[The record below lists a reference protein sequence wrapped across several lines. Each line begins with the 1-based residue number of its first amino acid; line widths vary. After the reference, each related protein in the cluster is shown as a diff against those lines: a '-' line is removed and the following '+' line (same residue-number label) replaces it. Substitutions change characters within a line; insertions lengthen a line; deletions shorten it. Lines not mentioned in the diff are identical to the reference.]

1 MKFVCGP
8 AGFQV
13 PAIDQAMPVV
23 IYGQA
28 EKGQVSVGGYT
39 RHLLEKA
46 HLDISPQAWDFLTIA
61 LSVVAAD
68 FTDLRAKS
76 ADGWTRTLEL
86 HVAVQDPVFW
96 NSQSRALEAAL
107 GFLTT
112 DVWTFVFHSGGYGPP
127 AQLQALHPQ
136 EESVALLSGGM
147 DSLIGAIDLVTE
159 KVKPYAVSQIV
170 RGDGQKQHD
179 FAQSLGLSRIGLNH
193 VAKSPGSQEPS
204 QRARSIVF
212 LAFGLAVATSLDRY
226 HQGGRVPL
234 YICENGFIAINP
246 PLTVTRLGS
255 LSTRTAHP
263 EYLGRLQQIF
273 DAASINVQIR
283 NPYALATKGEM
294 MVDCKNQDLL
304 KQHAVMS
311 TSCGRFQRFGYK
323 HCGRC
328 VPCQVRRA
336 SFIRW
341 GELKDS
347 TEYVYDD
354 LSINSPKYGRF
365 EDVRSVGMAVESVA
379 QDGFDQW
386 LGHSLFSSFITDR
399 PGYQRMLA
407 QGLDELATLHASYG
421 LGSR

>member
-13 PAIDQAMPVV
+13 QAVDQAMPVV

-46 HLDISPQAWDFLTIA
+46 HLEICPQAWDFLSIA

-86 HVAVQDPVFW
+86 HIAVQDSVFW
-96 NSQSRALEAAL
+96 NAQARALEAAL

-112 DVWTFVFHSGGYGPP
+112 DVWTFVFHPGGYGPP
-127 AQLQALHPQ
+127 AQLQALHPR
-136 EESVALLSGGM
+136 EESIALLSGGM
-147 DSLIGAIDLVTE
+147 DSLIGAIDLVTQG
-159 KVKPYAVSQIV
+159 VKPYTVSQIV

-179 FAQSLGLSRIGLNH
+179 FAQILGLSRIGLNH
-193 VAKSPGSQEPS
+193 VAKSPGPQEPS

-226 HQGGRVPL
+226 HQGDRVPL

-273 DAASINVQIR
+273 DAAGIKVQIQ
-283 NPYALATKGEM
+283 NPYALKTKGEM
-294 MVDCKNQDLL
+294 MTGCLNQDLL
-304 KQHAVMS
+304 KQHAVRS

-336 SFIRW
+336 SFMRW
-341 GELKDS
+341 GEVQD
-347 TEYVYDD
+347 TTPYVYGD
-354 LSINSPKYGRF
+354 LNINSPKYGRF
-365 EDVRSVGMAVESVA
+365 EDVRSVGMAVASVA

-386 LGHSLFSSFITDR
+386 LGHSLFSPFINDR
-399 PGYQRMLA
+399 AGYRQMLDR
-407 QGLDELATLHASYG
+407 GLDELAKLHAFYG
-421 LGSR
+421 LG

>member
-13 PAIDQAMPVV
+13 QAVDPAMPVV

-28 EKGQVSVGGYT
+28 GKGQVSVGGYT
-39 RHLLEKA
+39 RHLIKKTHLE
-46 HLDISPQAWDFLTIA
+46 ISPQAWDFLSIA
-61 LSVVAAD
+61 LSIVAAD
-68 FTDLRAKS
+68 FSDLRAKS

-86 HVAVQDPVFW
+86 HIAVQDPVFW
-96 NSQSRALEAAL
+96 NAQARALEAAL
-107 GFLTT
+107 RFLTT
-112 DVWTFVFHSGGYGPP
+112 DIWTFVFHSGGYGPP
-127 AQLQALHPQ
+127 AQLQAFHPR
-136 EESVALLSGGM
+136 EDSVALLSGGM
-147 DSLIGAIDLVTE
+147 DSLIGTIDLVSQGRS
-159 KVKPYAVSQIV
+159 PYAVSQIV
-170 RGDGQKQHD
+170 RGDGQKQDD
-179 FAQSLGLSRIGLNH
+179 FAQSLELSRIGLNH
-193 VAKSPGSQEPS
+193 VARSPGLQEPS

-226 HQGGRVPL
+226 HQGDRVPL

-273 DAASINVQIR
+273 DAAGINVQIQ
-283 NPYALATKGEM
+283 NPYALKTKGEM
-294 MVDCKNQDLL
+294 MAGCLNQHLL
-304 KQHAVMS
+304 KQHAVTS

-336 SFIRW
+336 SFMRW
-341 GELKDS
+341 GEVRDS
-347 TEYVYDD
+347 TPYVYDN
-354 LSINSPKYGRF
+354 LSIDTPQYGRF
-365 EDVRSVGMAVESVA
+365 EDVRSVGMAVASAA

-386 LGHSLFSSFITDR
+386 LGHSLFSPFIIDKT
-399 PGYQRMLA
+399 GYRRMLI
-407 QGLDELATLHASYG
+407 QGLDELATLHSFYG
-421 LGSR
+421 LK

>member
-1 MKFVCGP
+1 MNFVCGP

-13 PAIDQAMPVV
+13 RAVDPAMPVV

-39 RHLLEKA
+39 RHLIKKTHLE
-46 HLDISPQAWDFLTIA
+46 ISPQAWDFLSIA
-61 LSVVAAD
+61 LSIVAAD
-68 FTDLRAKS
+68 FSDLRSKS

-86 HVAVQDPVFW
+86 HIAVQDPVFW
-96 NSQSRALEAAL
+96 NAQARALEAAL
-107 GFLTT
+107 RFLTT
-112 DVWTFVFHSGGYGPP
+112 DMWTFVFHSGGYGPP
-127 AQLQALHPQ
+127 AQLQAFHPR
-136 EESVALLSGGM
+136 EDSVALLSGGM
-147 DSLIGAIDLVTE
+147 DSLIGTIDLVSQGRN
-159 KVKPYAVSQIV
+159 PYAVSQIV
-170 RGDGQKQHD
+170 RGDGQKQDD
-179 FAQSLGLSRIGLNH
+179 FAQSLELSRIGLNH
-193 VAKSPGSQEPS
+193 VARSPGLQEPS

-226 HQGGRVPL
+226 HQGDRVPL

-273 DAASINVQIR
+273 DAAGINVQIQ
-283 NPYALATKGEM
+283 NPYALKTKGEM
-294 MVDCKNQDLL
+294 MAGCLNQHLL
-304 KQHAVMS
+304 KQHAVTS

-336 SFIRW
+336 SFMRW
-341 GELKDS
+341 GEVRDS
-347 TEYVYDD
+347 TPYVYDN
-354 LSINSPKYGRF
+354 LSIDTPQYGRF
-365 EDVRSVGMAVESVA
+365 EDVRSVGMAVASAA

-386 LGHSLFSSFITDR
+386 LGHSLFSPFIIDR
-399 PGYQRMLA
+399 AGYRRMLV
-407 QGLDELATLHASYG
+407 QGLDELATLHAFYG
-421 LGSR
+421 LG

>member
-1 MKFVCGP
+1 MRAVDP
-8 AGFQV
+8 
-13 PAIDQAMPVV
+13 AMPVV

-28 EKGQVSVGGYT
+28 EKGQVSVGRHT
-39 RHLLEKA
+39 RHLLDKA
-46 HLDISPQAWDFLTIA
+46 HLEICPQAWDFLSIA
-61 LSVVAAD
+61 LSIVAAD
-68 FTDLRAKS
+68 FTDLRANS

-86 HVAVQDPVFW
+86 HIAVQDPIFW
-96 NSQSRALEAAL
+96 NTQARALEDAL
-107 GFLTT
+107 RFLTT
-112 DVWTFVFHSGGYGPP
+112 DMWTFVFHSGGYGPP
-127 AQLQALHPQ
+127 AQLQAFHPR
-136 EESVALLSGGM
+136 EDSVALLSGGM
-147 DSLIGAIDLVTE
+147 DSLIGTIDLVSQGRN
-159 KVKPYAVSQIV
+159 PYAVSQIV
-170 RGDGQKQHD
+170 RGDGKKQGD

-226 HQGGRVPL
+226 HQGNRVPL

-273 DAASINVQIR
+273 DAAGINVQIQ
-283 NPYALATKGEM
+283 NPYALKTKGEM
-294 MVDCKNQDLL
+294 MAGCLNQDLL
-304 KQHAVMS
+304 KQHAVTS

-336 SFIRW
+336 SFMRW
-341 GELKDS
+341 DELQDS
-347 TEYVYDD
+347 TKYVYDN
-354 LSINSPKYGRF
+354 LSINTPQYGRF
-365 EDVRSVGMAVESVA
+365 EDVRSVGMAVASVA

-386 LGHSLFSSFITDR
+386 LGHSLFSPFIIDR
-399 PGYQRMLA
+399 AGYSRMLV
-407 QGLDELATLHASYG
+407 QGLDELAKLHSFYG
-421 LGSR
+421 LK

>member
-1 MKFVCGP
+1 MRFICGP

-13 PAIDQAMPVV
+13 RAVDQAMQVV

-28 EKGQVSVGGYT
+28 EKGQVSVGGYA

-46 HLDISPQAWDFLTIA
+46 HLEISPQAWDFLSIA

-68 FTDLRAKS
+68 FTDPRARS
-76 ADGWTRTLEL
+76 ADGWTRSLEL
-86 HVAVQDPVFW
+86 HIAVQDPAFW
-96 NSQSRALEAAL
+96 NAQSRALEAAL

-127 AQLQALHPQ
+127 AQLQALHPR
-136 EESVALLSGGM
+136 EDSVALLSGGM
-147 DSLIGAIDLVTE
+147 DSLIGAIDLVAQGE
-159 KVKPYAVSQIV
+159 RPYAVSQIV
-170 RGDGQKQHD
+170 RGDGEKQD
-179 FAQSLGLSRIGLNH
+179 AFAQSLGLSRIGLNH
-193 VAKSPGSQEPS
+193 VAKSPGPQEPS

-226 HQGGRVPL
+226 HQGDRVPL

-246 PLTVTRLGS
+246 PLTGTRLGS

-273 DAASINVQIR
+273 DAAGINVQIQ
-283 NPYALATKGEM
+283 NPYALMTKGEM
-294 MVDCKNQDLL
+294 LAGCLNQDLL
-304 KQHAVMS
+304 RQHAVTS

-336 SFIRW
+336 AFKRW
-341 GELKDS
+341 GALRDS
-347 TEYVYDD
+347 TPYVYGD
-354 LSINSPKYGRF
+354 LSISSPQYGGF
-365 EDVRSVGMAVESVA
+365 EDVRSVGMAVVSVA

-386 LGHSLFSSFITDR
+386 LGHSLFSPFITDR
-399 PGYQRMLA
+399 VGYRRMLV
-407 QGLDELATLHASYG
+407 QGLDELAKFHEFYG
-421 LGSR
+421 LG

>member
-8 AGFQV
+8 AGFRV
-13 PAIDQAMPVV
+13 RAVEQAMPVV

-28 EKGQVSVGGYT
+28 KKGQVSVGGYT

-46 HLDISPQAWDFLTIA
+46 HLEIAPQAWDFLTIA

-68 FTDLRAKS
+68 FTDLRARS

-86 HVAVQDPVFW
+86 HIAVQDPVFW
-96 NSQSRALEAAL
+96 NSQARALEAAL

-127 AQLQALHPQ
+127 AQLQAFHPR
-136 EESVALLSGGM
+136 EDSVALLSGGM
-147 DSLIGAIDLVTE
+147 DSLIGAIDLVTQGL
-159 KVKPYAVSQIV
+159 KPYAVSQIV
-170 RGDGQKQHD
+170 RGDGKKQND
-179 FAQSLGLSRIGLNH
+179 FAHSLGLSRIGLNH
-193 VAKSPGSQEPS
+193 VAKSPESQEPS

-212 LAFGLAVATSLDRY
+212 LAFGLVVATSLDRF
-226 HQGGRVPL
+226 HQGDRVPL

-273 DAASINVQIR
+273 DAAGINVQIQ
-283 NPYALATKGEM
+283 NPYALMTKGEM
-294 MVDCKNQDLL
+294 LAGCLNQNLL
-304 KQHAVMS
+304 KQHAVTS

-336 SFIRW
+336 SFKRW
-341 GELKDS
+341 GVLPDS
-347 TEYVYDD
+347 TPYVYGD
-354 LSINSPKYGRF
+354 LSIDNPQYGRF
-365 EDVRSVGMAVESVA
+365 EDVRSVGMAVASVA

-386 LGHSLFSSFITDR
+386 LGHSLFSPFITDR
-399 PGYQRMLA
+399 GGYRRMLA
-407 QGLDELATLHASYG
+407 QGLDELAKLHAFYRLS
-421 LGSR
+421 

>member
-13 PAIDQAMPVV
+13 QAVDPAMPVV

-39 RHLLEKA
+39 RHLIKKTHLE
-46 HLDISPQAWDFLTIA
+46 ISPQAWDFLSIA
-61 LSVVAAD
+61 LSIVAAD
-68 FTDLRAKS
+68 FSDLRAKS

-86 HVAVQDPVFW
+86 HIAVQDPVFW
-96 NSQSRALEAAL
+96 NAQARALEAAL
-107 GFLTT
+107 RFLTT
-112 DVWTFVFHSGGYGPP
+112 DMWTFVFHSGGYGPP
-127 AQLQALHPQ
+127 AQLQAFHPR
-136 EESVALLSGGM
+136 EDSVALLSGGM
-147 DSLIGAIDLVTE
+147 DSLIGTIDLVSQGRN
-159 KVKPYAVSQIV
+159 PYAVSQIV
-170 RGDGQKQHD
+170 RGDGQKQDD
-179 FAQSLGLSRIGLNH
+179 FAQSLELPRIGLNH
-193 VAKSPGSQEPS
+193 VARSPGLQEPS

-226 HQGGRVPL
+226 HQGDRVPL

-273 DAASINVQIR
+273 DAAGINVQIQ
-283 NPYALATKGEM
+283 NPYALKTKGEM
-294 MVDCKNQDLL
+294 MAGCLNQHLL
-304 KQHAVMS
+304 KQHAVTS

-336 SFIRW
+336 SFMRW
-341 GELKDS
+341 GEVRDS
-347 TEYVYDD
+347 TPYVYDN
-354 LSINSPKYGRF
+354 LSIDTPQYGRF
-365 EDVRSVGMAVESVA
+365 EDVRSVGMAVASAA

-386 LGHSLFSSFITDR
+386 LGHSLFSPFIIDR
-399 PGYQRMLA
+399 AGYRRMLV
-407 QGLDELATLHASYG
+407 QGLDELATLHAFYG
-421 LGSR
+421 LG

>member
-13 PAIDQAMPVV
+13 RSVEQAMPVV
-23 IYGQA
+23 IYGRA

-46 HLDISPQAWDFLTIA
+46 HLEISPRAWDFLSIA

-68 FTDLRAKS
+68 FTDLRARS

-86 HVAVQDPVFW
+86 YIAVQDPVFW
-96 NSQSRALEAAL
+96 NAQARALEAAL

-112 DVWTFVFHSGGYGPP
+112 DVWTFVFHPGGYRPP
-127 AQLQALHPQ
+127 PQLQALHPR

-147 DSLIGAIDLVTE
+147 DSLIGAIDLVSQG
-159 KVKPYAVSQIV
+159 VRPYAVSQVV
-170 RGDGQKQHD
+170 RGDGQKQGD

-193 VAKSPGSQEPS
+193 VARSPGPQEPS

-212 LAFGLAVATSLDRY
+212 IAFGLAVATSLDRY

-263 EYLGRLQQIF
+263 EYLGRLQQIL
-273 DAASINVQIR
+273 DAAGINVQIQ
-283 NPYALATKGEM
+283 NPYALKTKGEM
-294 MVDCKNQDLL
+294 MAGCLNQDLL
-304 KQHAVMS
+304 KQHVVTS

-341 GELKDS
+341 GELRDS
-347 TEYVYDD
+347 TPYVYGD
-354 LSINSPKYGRF
+354 LSIDSPQYGRF
-365 EDVRSVGMAVESVA
+365 EDVRSVGMAVASVA

-386 LGHSLFSSFITDR
+386 LGHSLFSPFIIDR
-399 PGYQRMLA
+399 AGYRRMLV
-407 QGLDELATLHASYG
+407 QGLDELSNLHAFYG
-421 LGSR
+421 LG

>member
-13 PAIDQAMPVV
+13 QAADPAMPVV

-39 RHLLEKA
+39 RHLIKKTHLE
-46 HLDISPQAWDFLTIA
+46 ISPQAWDFLSIA
-61 LSVVAAD
+61 LSIVAAD
-68 FTDLRAKS
+68 FSDLRAKS

-86 HVAVQDPVFW
+86 HIAVQDPVFW
-96 NSQSRALEAAL
+96 NAQARALEAAL
-107 GFLTT
+107 RFLTT
-112 DVWTFVFHSGGYGPP
+112 DIWTFVFHSGGYGPP
-127 AQLQALHPQ
+127 AQLQAFHPR
-136 EESVALLSGGM
+136 EDSVALLSGGM
-147 DSLIGAIDLVTE
+147 DSLIGTIDLVSQGRN
-159 KVKPYAVSQIV
+159 PYAVSQIV
-170 RGDGQKQHD
+170 RGDGQKQDD
-179 FAQSLGLSRIGLNH
+179 FAQSLELSRIGLNH
-193 VAKSPGSQEPS
+193 VARSPGLQEPS

-226 HQGGRVPL
+226 HQGDRVPL

-273 DAASINVQIR
+273 DAAGINVQIQ
-283 NPYALATKGEM
+283 NPYALKTKGEM
-294 MVDCKNQDLL
+294 MAGCLNQHLL
-304 KQHAVMS
+304 KQHAVTS

-336 SFIRW
+336 SFMRW
-341 GELKDS
+341 GEVRDS
-347 TEYVYDD
+347 TPYVYDN
-354 LSINSPKYGRF
+354 LSIDTPQYGRF
-365 EDVRSVGMAVESVA
+365 EDVRSVGMAVASAA

-386 LGHSLFSSFITDR
+386 LGHSLFSPFIIDKN
-399 PGYQRMLA
+399 GYRRMLI
-407 QGLDELATLHASYG
+407 QGLDELATLHSFYG
-421 LGSR
+421 LNE

>member
-13 PAIDQAMPVV
+13 RSVEQAMPVV
-23 IYGQA
+23 IYGRA

-46 HLDISPQAWDFLTIA
+46 HLEISPRAWDFLSIA

-68 FTDLRAKS
+68 FTDLRARS

-86 HVAVQDPVFW
+86 HIAVQDPVFW
-96 NSQSRALEAAL
+96 NAQARALEAAL

-112 DVWTFVFHSGGYGPP
+112 DVWTFVFHPGGYRPP
-127 AQLQALHPQ
+127 PQLQALHPR

-147 DSLIGAIDLVTE
+147 DSLIGAIDLVSQG
-159 KVKPYAVSQIV
+159 VRPYAVSQVV
-170 RGDGQKQHD
+170 RGDGQKQGD

-193 VAKSPGSQEPS
+193 VARSPGPQEPS

-212 LAFGLAVATSLDRY
+212 IAFGLAVATSLDRY

-263 EYLGRLQQIF
+263 EYLGRLQQIL
-273 DAASINVQIR
+273 DAAGINVQIQ
-283 NPYALATKGEM
+283 NPYALKTKGEM
-294 MVDCKNQDLL
+294 MAGCLNQDLL
-304 KQHAVMS
+304 KQHVVTS

-341 GELKDS
+341 GELRDS
-347 TEYVYDD
+347 TPYVYGD
-354 LSINSPKYGRF
+354 LSIDSPQYGRF
-365 EDVRSVGMAVESVA
+365 EDVRSVGMAVASVA

-386 LGHSLFSSFITDR
+386 LGHSLFSPFIIDR
-399 PGYQRMLA
+399 AGYRRMLV
-407 QGLDELATLHASYG
+407 QGLDELSNLHAFYG
-421 LGSR
+421 LG

>member
-13 PAIDQAMPVV
+13 RSVEQAMPVV

-46 HLDISPQAWDFLTIA
+46 HLEISPQAWDFLSIA

-68 FTDLRAKS
+68 FTDLRARS
-76 ADGWTRTLEL
+76 ADGWTRTLKL
-86 HVAVQDPVFW
+86 HIAVQDPVFW
-96 NSQSRALEAAL
+96 NAQARALEAAL

-112 DVWTFVFHSGGYGPP
+112 DVWTFVFHPGGYRPP
-127 AQLQALHPQ
+127 PQLQALHPR

-147 DSLIGAIDLVTE
+147 DSLIGAIDLVTQG
-159 KVKPYAVSQIV
+159 VKPYAVSQVV
-170 RGDGQKQHD
+170 RGDGKKQSD

-193 VAKSPGSQEPS
+193 VARSPGSQEPS

-273 DAASINVQIR
+273 DAAGINVQIQ
-283 NPYALATKGEM
+283 NPYALKTKGEM
-294 MVDCKNQDLL
+294 MTGCLNQYLL
-304 KQHAVMS
+304 KQHAVTS

-341 GELKDS
+341 GELRDS
-347 TEYVYDD
+347 TPYVYED
-354 LSINSPKYGRF
+354 LSIDNLQYGRF
-365 EDVRSVGMAVESVA
+365 EDVRSVGMAVASVA

-386 LGHSLFSSFITDR
+386 LGHSLFSPFITER
-399 PGYQRMLA
+399 AGYRRMLV
-407 QGLDELATLHASYG
+407 QGLDELANLHAFYG
-421 LGSR
+421 LG

>member
-8 AGFQV
+8 SGFRL
-13 PAIDQAMPVV
+13 PGFEKAMQVV

-28 EKGQVSVGGYT
+28 EKGQVGVGGYA

-46 HLDISPQAWDFLTIA
+46 NLEISPQAWDFLSIA

-68 FTDLRAKS
+68 FTDHRANS
-76 ADGWTRTLEL
+76 PDGWTREIDLEI
-86 HVAVQDPVFW
+86 AVQDPTFW
-96 NSQSRALEAAL
+96 NSQSKALAAAL

-112 DVWTFVFHSGGYGPP
+112 DRWMLSFHAGGFGPP
-127 AQLQALHPQ
+127 AQLQALHPR
-136 EESVALLSGGM
+136 EDSVALLSGGL
-147 DSLIGAIDLVTE
+147 DSLIGAIDLRE
-159 KVKPYAVSQIV
+159 QGLKPYAVSQIV
-170 RGDGQKQHD
+170 RGDGEKQD
-179 FAQSLGLSRIGLNH
+179 LFARSIGLSRIGLNH

-204 QRARSIVF
+204 QRARSIIF

-226 HQGGRVPL
+226 HRGETVPL

-273 DAASINVQIR
+273 DSAGIKVQIK
-283 NPYALATKGEM
+283 NPYALMTKGEM
-294 MVDCKNQDLL
+294 LAGCRNQSLL
-304 KQHAVMS
+304 QQHAVAS
-311 TSCGRFQRFGYK
+311 TSCGRFQRFGYN

-336 SFIRW
+336 SFKRW
-341 GELKDS
+341 GALPDTTK
-347 TEYVYDD
+347 YIYGD
-354 LSINSPKYGRF
+354 LSIDSPQYGRF
-365 EDVRSVGMAVESVA
+365 EDVRSVGMALANVE
-379 QDGFDQW
+379 QNGFDQW

-399 PGYQRMLA
+399 DGYSQMLQR
-407 QGLDELATLHASYG
+407 GLDELGRLHRNYQLS
-421 LGSR
+421 

>member
-13 PAIDQAMPVV
+13 QAVDPAMPVV

-39 RHLLEKA
+39 RHLIKKTHLE
-46 HLDISPQAWDFLTIA
+46 ISPQAWDFLSIA
-61 LSVVAAD
+61 LSIVAAD
-68 FTDLRAKS
+68 FSDLRAKS

-86 HVAVQDPVFW
+86 HIAVQDPVFW
-96 NSQSRALEAAL
+96 NAQARALEAAL
-107 GFLTT
+107 RFLTT
-112 DVWTFVFHSGGYGPP
+112 DIWTFVFHSGGYGPP
-127 AQLQALHPQ
+127 AQLQAFHPR
-136 EESVALLSGGM
+136 EDSVALLSGGM
-147 DSLIGAIDLVTE
+147 DSLIGTIDLVSQGRN
-159 KVKPYAVSQIV
+159 PYAVSQIV
-170 RGDGQKQHD
+170 RGDGQKQDD
-179 FAQSLGLSRIGLNH
+179 FAQSLELSRIGLNH
-193 VAKSPGSQEPS
+193 VARSPGLQEPS

-226 HQGGRVPL
+226 HQGDRVPL

-273 DAASINVQIR
+273 DAAGINVQIQ
-283 NPYALATKGEM
+283 NPYALKTKGEM
-294 MVDCKNQDLL
+294 MAGCLNQHLL
-304 KQHAVMS
+304 KQHAVTS
-311 TSCGRFQRFGYK
+311 TSCGRFQRFGYR

-336 SFIRW
+336 SFMRW
-341 GELKDS
+341 GEVRDS
-347 TEYVYDD
+347 TPYVYDN
-354 LSINSPKYGRF
+354 LSIDTPQYGRF
-365 EDVRSVGMAVESVA
+365 EDVRSVGMAVASAA

-386 LGHSLFSSFITDR
+386 LGHSLFSPFIIDKT
-399 PGYQRMLA
+399 GYRRMLI
-407 QGLDELATLHASYG
+407 QGLDELATLHSFYG
-421 LGSR
+421 LK